1 MAFAGCQSQ
10 PAAVETLSDPD
21 FQPFESSQE
30 PSVIEEA
37 AMDKALAIMSRE
49 QILSRIRSEYL
60 EMPGLKLTC
69 AQAQRLW
76 AMDQQTCSEVLDSLT
91 EDRFLRRRDDGTY
104 ARLVDG
110 SVAFA
115 PMRMAKAERSGALAR
130 VPPRV
135 ASHSS

>member
-1 MAFAGCQSQ
+1 M
-10 PAAVETLSDPD
+10 E
-21 FQPFESSQE
+21 
-30 PSVIEEA
+30 
-37 AMDKALAIMSRE
+37 KALPIMSRE

-76 AMDQQTCSEVLDSLT
+76 AMDQQTCAEVLDSLT

-115 PMRMAKAERSGALAR
+115 PLGMAKADGRGGLAR
-130 VPPRV
+130 RPPR
-135 ASHSS
+135 AA

>member
-1 MAFAGCQSQ
+1 
-10 PAAVETLSDPD
+10 
-21 FQPFESSQE
+21 
-30 PSVIEEA
+30 
-37 AMDKALAIMSRE
+37 MDKALAIMSRE

-115 PMRMAKAERSGALAR
+115 PLRMAKAERSGALAR

>member
-1 MAFAGCQSQ
+1 M
-10 PAAVETLSDPD
+10 EKT
-21 FQPFESSQE
+21 
-30 PSVIEEA
+30 
-37 AMDKALAIMSRE
+37 LAIMSRE

-104 ARLVDG
+104 ARPADG
-110 SVAFA
+110 PVAH
-115 PMRMAKAERSGALAR
+115 PPLRMAKTDRG
-130 VPPRV
+130 PD
-135 ASHSS
+135 HSRRPSYHAKHF

>member
-1 MAFAGCQSQ
+1 
-10 PAAVETLSDPD
+10 
-21 FQPFESSQE
+21 
-30 PSVIEEA
+30 
-37 AMDKALAIMSRE
+37 MDKTMAIMSRQ

-91 EDRFLRRRDDGTY
+91 ADRFLRLRDDGSY

-110 SVAFA
+110 VAF
-115 PMRMAKAERSGALAR
+115 PPLRMAKTERSGASGRL
-130 VPPRV
+130 PRGI
-135 ASHSS
+135 ASPRR